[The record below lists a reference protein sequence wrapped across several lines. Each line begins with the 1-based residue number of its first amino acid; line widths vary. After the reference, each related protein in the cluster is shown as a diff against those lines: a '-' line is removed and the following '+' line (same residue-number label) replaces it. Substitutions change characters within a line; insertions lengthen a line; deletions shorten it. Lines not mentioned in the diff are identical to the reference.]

1 MNTRKA
7 QEARSEA
14 SELRAELDGLP
25 EVSSASAGGSVS
37 SYASDLLTA
46 ALTGEPADETFVR
59 LDNGSVARVSHSDDS
74 EGIDVEKSD
83 TDATR
88 AALSVSEFNEAAEG
102 VRLSTKKTG
111 DGVAIGVGETVG
123 EDVVL
128 PGVTASEP
136 ESSANTSNA
145 TSERIAALERKR
157 DMARDMEWS
166 AAAQE
171 AQAKIDDLREN
182 SRGK

>member
-74 EGIDVEKSD
+74 EVSTWKNP
-83 TDATR
+83 TR
-88 AALSVSEFNEAAEG
+88 MLHA
-102 VRLSTKKTG
+102 
-111 DGVAIGVGETVG
+111 
-123 EDVVL
+123 
-128 PGVTASEP
+128 PH
-136 ESSANTSNA
+136 
-145 TSERIAALERKR
+145 
-157 DMARDMEWS
+157 
-166 AAAQE
+166 
-171 AQAKIDDLREN
+171 
-182 SRGK
+182 